1 MEPIAAKS
9 LDQAPSAR
17 EEILRK
23 LRERIV
29 GFAASRMQRD
39 AAEDLAQEVL
49 ILLHEKYGHLDRLE
63 DLLPLSLKIVRF
75 KMLAYRRKARRHGEY
90 TQLSVDEIQIPDG
103 ACRCA
108 RRRMEQREMRE
119 RLMAAIAALGERCR
133 KLLAL
138 KLEGKS
144 FAEIQIAFGVSSI
157 NTIYTWDFRCRQ
169 SLMES
174 MARLGR
180 RGEMTQEEI
189 RKLLGGYATN
199 TLTERERDGAV

>member
-1 MEPIAAKS
+1 MEPIAARS
-9 LDQAPSAR
+9 LDQAPIAR
-17 EEILRK
+17 EELLRK

-63 DLLPLSLKIVRF
+63 DLLPLALKIVRF

-90 TQLSVDEIQIPDG
+90 TQLSVDEIQTPDG
-103 ACRCA
+103 HADA
-108 RRRMEQREMRE
+108 LTALEQREMRE

-144 FAEIQIAFGVSSI
+144 FAEIQIAFGASSI

-174 MARLGR
+174 ISAAGEKSAPEKAR
-180 RGEMTQEEI
+180 
-189 RKLLGGYATN
+189 
-199 TLTERERDGAV
+199 

>member
-1 MEPIAAKS
+1 MASPNS
-9 LDQAPSAR
+9 LDQAPIAR

-23 LRERIV
+23 LRERMV

-39 AAEDLAQEVL
+39 AAEDLAQEAL

-63 DLLPLSLKIVRF
+63 DLLPLALKIVRF

-90 TQLSVDEIQIPDG
+90 AQLSVDDIQTPDG
-103 ACRCA
+103 HPDALTA
-108 RRRMEQREMRE
+108 MEQREIRE

-174 MARLGR
+174 ISAAGEKSVSEKGR
-180 RGEMTQEEI
+180 
-189 RKLLGGYATN
+189 
-199 TLTERERDGAV
+199 

>member
-1 MEPIAAKS
+1 MEPISAKS
-9 LDQAPSAR
+9 VDQSPAAR
-17 EEILRK
+17 DEILRK

-75 KMLAYRRKARRHGEY
+75 KMLAYRRKVRRHGEY
-90 TQLSVDEIQIPDG
+90 GQVSLDEIQTPDG
-103 ACRCA
+103 GADA
-108 RRRMEQREMRE
+108 LTAMEQRETRE
-119 RLMAAIAALGERCR
+119 RLMAAIAKLGERCR

-138 KLEGKS
+138 KLDGKS
-144 FAEIQIAFGVSSI
+144 FAEIQIALGVSSI

-169 SLMES
+169 HLIES
-174 MARLGR
+174 IGSNRKSV
-180 RGEMTQEEI
+180 GEKS
-189 RKLLGGYATN
+189 R
-199 TLTERERDGAV
+199 